1 MIIATSNPT
10 GMLGYA
16 PLNKVYNFSHL
27 TRCMYATLA
36 EMARN
41 GGDLAFSNVGLRRRA
56 RMEKLARR
64 GLVRQNWA
72 CRRWELTAEGWAI
85 LRDAEACLAL
95 AEEERS

>member
-1 MIIATSNPT
+1 MITAASNPT

-36 EMARN
+36 EMARS
-41 GGDLAFSNVGLRRRA
+41 GGDLAFGKVGLRRKA
-56 RMEKLARR
+56 RVEKLARR
-64 GLVRQNWA
+64 GLVRQSCT
-72 CRRWELTAEGWAI
+72 CRRWELTAKGWAI

-95 AEEERS
+95 AEEERT